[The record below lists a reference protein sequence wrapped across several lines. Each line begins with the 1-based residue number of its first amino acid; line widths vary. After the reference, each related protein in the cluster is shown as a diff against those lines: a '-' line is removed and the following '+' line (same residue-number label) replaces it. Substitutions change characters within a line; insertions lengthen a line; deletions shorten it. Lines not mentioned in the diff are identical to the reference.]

1 MGYTHYWKKSLVLDQ
16 DKFNAFVEDCREI
29 CNLATK
35 EYDIN
40 ICGWDGEGKPEF
52 TPDFVS
58 LNGDHSKDDGCET
71 FRFTSI
77 EELQYA
83 NEYGLVFGC
92 TKTARNPYDIVV
104 TACLVA
110 AKYHFGNDVYISSDG
125 EGEENTWSD
134 GFMLASAILGPD
146 LKELGEKLFERPSK
160 DLIKTFSVKLNEIK
174 KEMMKDKPVPHSISS
189 KDTAKLIRT
198 ELKRTFP
205 YCKFSVKSDYDSIN
219 VRWNNGPSEEKVKEK
234 IGQYQTGHYEEI
246 TKEYGFDSS
255 PYNNKYLFY
264 QREIDHDIVVRESR
278 RVSLEWGVILPDDTD
293 YYNLR
298 HRLWIEGEKKG
309 DSGNNFEMRIM
320 NEVYSNDY

>member
-125 EGEENTWSD
+125 EDELNSWEP
-134 GFMLASAILGPD
+134 GFYLASAIIGANIKD
-146 LKELGEKLFERPSK
+146 TAEFLFERPSK
-160 DLIKTFSVKLNEIK
+160 DLIKAFTAKIHEIE

-198 ELKRTFP
+198 ELKKSFP
-205 YCKFSVKSDYDSIN
+205 GQKFSVKSDYDSID
-219 VRWNNGPSEEKVKEK
+219 VRWNNGPSEDKVNA
-234 IGQYQTGHYEEI
+234 IVGHYQTGHYEKI
-246 TKEYGFDSS
+246 THEYGFDSS
-255 PYNNKYLFY
+255 PYSNKYLFF
-264 QREIDHDIVVRESR
+264 QREVEPELYLSEAR
-278 RVSLEWGVILPDDTD
+278 RICKDWGVTLPDDIT
-293 YYNLR
+293 YYAL
-298 HRLWIEGEKKG
+298 HSALWTAGKEIKADLEREVMKQISKT
-309 DSGNNFEMRIM
+309 NF
-320 NEVYSNDY
+320 